1 MAAQMAAMGES
12 PLLSESNIDV
22 ALVERLQPTAKKV
35 VLKNRSGLRGIL
47 FKDTDATENA
57 NLTYLAGSYE
67 RAQRFLSTTS
77 SPQLAA
83 VGEAGKK
90 LAAAY
95 ASSQLSSAVAVSRST
110 MTEPKWA
117 QKQVMELSLAI
128 FQRSSPISEEFLTA
142 LVEGMAGQDLKE
154 LFRPT
159 LDSLLSRL
167 PQQNTFPNPSV
178 YPVLQG
184 LLFFARNASLAE
196 LITSCR
202 TWLPRFNSGQ
212 AFQNN
217 TLLGQLLSLSSLSA
231 EPGAPPTM
239 FADLE
244 GQNTDSLMTKVD
256 VCRSE
261 TQRMVVQIAEILK
274 ALLRHRGKIR
284 EGVLQWTVEC
294 FKANASRGQVWL

>member
-1 MAAQMAAMGES
+1 MAAMGEP
-12 PLLSESNIDV
+12 PLLNESNVDI

-35 VLKNRSGLRGIL
+35 VLKNRSGLRGTL
-47 FKDTDATENA
+47 FKDADATESV

-67 RAQRFLSTTS
+67 RAQRLLSTAS
-77 SPQLAA
+77 SPQVAA
-83 VGEAGKK
+83 VGEAGRK

-95 ASSQLSSAVAVSRST
+95 ASSQLSSAVTVSRSA

-117 QKQVMELSLAI
+117 QKQVTDLSLAI
-128 FQRSSPISEEFLTA
+128 FQGSSPISEEFLTA

-178 YPVLQG
+178 YPILQG
-184 LLFFARNASLAE
+184 LLFFARNAPLAE
-196 LITSCR
+196 LITSCS

-212 AFQNN
+212 AFQNS
-217 TLLGQLLSLSSLSA
+217 TLLGKLLSLSSLSA
-231 EPGAPPTM
+231 ESRAPPTM

-244 GQNTDSLMTKVD
+244 GQTTDSLMAKVD

-261 TQRMVVQIAEILK
+261 TQRMVVQIAGILK
-274 ALLRHRGKIR
+274 ALLRHGGKIR

-294 FKANASRGQVWL
+294 FKANASRGQV